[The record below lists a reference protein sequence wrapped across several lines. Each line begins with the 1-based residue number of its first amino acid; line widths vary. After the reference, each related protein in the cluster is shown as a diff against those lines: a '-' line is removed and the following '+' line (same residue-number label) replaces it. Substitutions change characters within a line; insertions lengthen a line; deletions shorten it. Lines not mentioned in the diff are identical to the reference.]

1 MARAQRSIGIKS
13 DNMSHLFECHTLFF
27 FPLNFYYQRLFNVCL
42 TAGLTF
48 GEAVAAVDVVG
59 EVTCFLFFFFP
70 IMHKGQT
77 LAGELTGGGS

>member
-13 DNMSHLFECHTLFF
+13 DNMSCLFECHTFF
-27 FPLNFYYQRLFNVCL
+27 FSPLNFYYQRLFNVFL

-48 GEAVAAVDVVG
+48 GEPVAAVDVVG
-59 EVTCFLFFFFP
+59 EGDLLFIFFSP
-70 IMHKGQT
+70 LMHKRQT